1 MHRVPVSIIS
11 DRGPQFTSHFWKA
24 FQKALGMHLD
34 LSTTLHPQTDGQF
47 EKTLQILED
56 MLRACVLDFGGSW
69 SHFLPM
75 IEFIIAINLAFRWHL
90 LKLYMEDVVDLR
102 LAGLKLVKP
111 NFWGQIQ
118 FKIPLKRS
126 ASLKKGF

>member
-1 MHRVPVSIIS
+1 M
-11 DRGPQFTSHFWKA
+11 
-24 FQKALGMHLD
+24 
-34 LSTTLHPQTDGQF
+34 
-47 EKTLQILED
+47 
-56 MLRACVLDFGGSW
+56 
-69 SHFLPM
+69 PM

-90 LKLYMEDVVDLR
+90 LKLYVEDVVDLR